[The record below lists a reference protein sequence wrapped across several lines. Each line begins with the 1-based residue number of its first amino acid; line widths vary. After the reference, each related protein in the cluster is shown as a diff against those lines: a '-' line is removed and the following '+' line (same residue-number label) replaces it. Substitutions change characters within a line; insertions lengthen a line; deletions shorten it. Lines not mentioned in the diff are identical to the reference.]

1 LGFYFQIARALM
13 GKGGAWVSA
22 SVAHWLLAVGA
33 AGGQAAGGQA
43 AGGQAGGRASGR
55 AGSQRH
61 LSAPMFKSAR
71 PSASIG
77 LAGINGGFMIY
88 LDRI

>member
-1 LGFYFQIARALM
+1 M

-43 AGGQAGGRASGR
+43 AGGQAGGRA
-55 AGSQRH
+55 GSQRH